1 MKQRRKLKVVELK
14 EIDLIVNLVL
24 IEKNETLESE
34 NGQLKEEKKTLEAKV
49 TCSKRIISAQ
59 RENSETRQFWHKT
72 NGPIRSQGGRARC
85 YSKPMKDAV
94 LKSLARG
101 VESTSVHRVM
111 TYVAEG
117 LNIDADA
124 VPSLSLINEWRQT
137 DLSVLNDRHLHEFLS
152 SAESITVCLDCASF
166 SDHKASI
173 FVVE

>member
-1 MKQRRKLKVVELK
+1 MLKEQNKKLEDENAELK
-14 EIDLIVNLVL
+14 A
-24 IEKNETLESE
+24 E
-34 NGQLKEEKKTLEAKV
+34 NDSLHAQV
-49 TCSKRIISAQ
+49 TCAKGVIKAQ
-59 RENSETRQFWHKT
+59 RENSEPCQFWHKT
-72 NGPIRSQGGRARC
+72 KGKIRKQGGRALC

-152 SAESITVCLDCASF
+152 SADSITVCLDFASF